1 MKDPDRLGAIL
12 VLRQTRAGQEMQA
25 KGKAGKEWEL
35 HLKSMME
42 TGSKDMYAIQQVEVN
57 DSGPSRSMKNS
68 P

>member
-25 KGKAGKEWEL
+25 KGNAGKEWEL

-42 TGSKDMYAIQQVEVN
+42 MGSKDMSAIKRV
-57 DSGPSRSMKNS
+57 R
-68 P
+68 